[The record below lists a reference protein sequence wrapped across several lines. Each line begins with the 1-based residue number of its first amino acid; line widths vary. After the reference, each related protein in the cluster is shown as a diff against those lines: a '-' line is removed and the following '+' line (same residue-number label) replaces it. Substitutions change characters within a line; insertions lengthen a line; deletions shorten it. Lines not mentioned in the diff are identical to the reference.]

1 MSMLLETYDTGMS
14 NEELF
19 YKVMYLPYKFT
30 RTDDPPTEKKP
41 DVDMAGMYW
50 THQLYNFCPVSNPDY
65 FQNPGLQASEDPIY
79 LDILGY
85 LEAVCPKMP
94 KRENLYSAYVN
105 VLKDGDM
112 PGVHVDSPYFV
123 EDSQTVLLYLNPEW
137 HPNWGGETIFYDH
150 NLDAKYIVS
159 PKPGRVVIFD
169 GRIPHSG
176 RPPTPRYK
184 SNRYIM
190 AFKYMDPK
198 TRQKLFD
205 DHEMNNLPP
214 VNDHG
219 ILGFNPSRVEQIMT
233 NARIRP

>member
-85 LEAVCPKMP
+85 LEAICPQMP
-94 KRENLYSAYVN
+94 KREN
-105 VLKDGDM
+105 
-112 PGVHVDSPYFV
+112 
-123 EDSQTVLLYLNPEW
+123 
-137 HPNWGGETIFYDH
+137 
-150 NLDAKYIVS
+150 
-159 PKPGRVVIFD
+159 
-169 GRIPHSG
+169 
-176 RPPTPRYK
+176 
-184 SNRYIM
+184 
-190 AFKYMDPK
+190 
-198 TRQKLFD
+198 
-205 DHEMNNLPP
+205 
-214 VNDHG
+214 
-219 ILGFNPSRVEQIMT
+219 
-233 NARIRP
+233 